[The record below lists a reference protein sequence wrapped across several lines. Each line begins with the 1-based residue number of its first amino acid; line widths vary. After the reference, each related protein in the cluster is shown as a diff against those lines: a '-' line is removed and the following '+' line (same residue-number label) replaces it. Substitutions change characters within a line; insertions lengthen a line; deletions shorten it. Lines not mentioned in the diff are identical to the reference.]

1 MYRYE
6 KPIER
11 PRSSSYG
18 SNYWVFQSRK
28 VLRRVGVFSNLEYE
42 NIITL
47 EMNPE
52 VEWYCEYPFET
63 TVFVGGKEEKI
74 LFDMWV
80 RYVDG
85 KEAFQGV
92 AYTNADESHKT
103 IAMQAKWCIQN
114 GLEFEFRN
122 EKTIHKGKFFI
133 RNLNVLA
140 ARARRFKVSSVNAD
154 QMIRGFLCEKKRMT
168 ISELEKSGFFKS
180 GKTIDYLADL
190 YYRGIINFHNISSEC
205 INEKMEVII
214 CGK

>member
-6 KPIER
+6 KPMER
-11 PRSSSYG
+11 ARSSSYG

-28 VLRRVGVFSNLEYE
+28 IRRKVAVFSNLEYE
-42 NIITL
+42 NILTL
-47 EMNPE
+47 EMNAE
-52 VEWYCEYPFET
+52 VEWYCEYPLET
-63 TVFVGGKEEKI
+63 TVYVGGKEEKI
-74 LFDMWV
+74 LFDVWV

-85 KEAFQGV
+85 REVFQGV

-122 EKTIHKGKFFI
+122 EKNIHKGQFFI

-140 ARARRFKVSSVNAD
+140 SRARRFRAYSVNAD
-154 QMIRGFLCEKKRMT
+154 QMIKGFLYEKKR
-168 ISELEKSGFFKS
+168 ISIEELEKSGFFES
-180 GKTIDYLADL
+180 GRTIDYLADL
-190 YYRGIINFHNISSEC
+190 YYRGIINFHNIPFEC
-205 INEKMEVII
+205 INKKMEVII